1 VHAGFLLRGLLNRST
16 SSLSGKGQF
25 AADGEEIKGREAFIY
40 PFIFATADA
49 KSRPP
54 RKMMSG
60 DIEQGENAH
69 NPERQFGLYRIHV
82 QAQRVAGIYRHGES
96 GAS

>member
-1 VHAGFLLRGLLNRST
+1 VAVLTDVHCVHAEFLLRGLLNRST

-40 PFIFATADA
+40 PFISSTADA
-49 KSRPP
+49 KSSPP

-60 DIEQGENAH
+60 DI
-69 NPERQFGLYRIHV
+69 
-82 QAQRVAGIYRHGES
+82 AQE
-96 GAS
+96 